1 MLQHFLLVTNEKKDP
16 AFRTTERVIHILAA
30 QGASVYMEKAYATR
44 FSGVRIFS
52 AEKRSFSSLDA
63 VIAIGGDGTV
73 LSAARYAWQFDVP
86 ILGINLGRLGYLTA
100 FEPNDLESSLQHLR
114 EGNYH
119 ERSCMTLSV
128 SATDAEGKTHTV
140 TCVNDA
146 VFVRAGARGTIP
158 LSLAQESGQRVQYLG
173 DGVIL
178 ATPTGSTA
186 YALSAGGPILSHDM
200 DAICA
205 TPICPHSFFSRS
217 LVFTGDAVLRVT
229 CEGSDAASVICD
241 GREEFHLPPDGCA
254 VLRKGNRRLR
264 LIEPR
269 KVDFLSVLQNK
280 MNTTERGT
288 QDEK

>member
-1 MLQHFLLVTNEKKDP
+1 MLQRFLLVANEKKDP
-16 AFRTTERVIHILAA
+16 AFRTTERVIRILAA
-30 QGASVYMEKAYATR
+30 QGASVYMEKAHATR
-44 FSGVRIFS
+44 FSGVGVFS
-52 AEKRSFSSLDA
+52 AATPTISPIDA
-63 VIAIGGDGTV
+63 IVAIGGDGTV

-86 ILGINLGRLGYLTA
+86 ILGVNLGRLGYLTA
-100 FEPNDLESSLQHLR
+100 FEPNDLEFSLQCLR
-114 EGNYH
+114 KGNYH
-119 ERSCMTLSV
+119 ERSCMTLSA
-128 SATDAEGKTHTV
+128 SATDAEGKTHAV

-158 LSLAQESGQRVQYLG
+158 LSLAQENGQRVQYLG

-200 DAICA
+200 DAICV

-217 LVFTGDAVLRVT
+217 LVFTGDAVLHVT

-241 GREEFHLPPDGCA
+241 GREEFQLPPGGCA
-254 VLRKGNRRLR
+254 VLRKGDNRLR
-264 LIEPR
+264 LIEPL
-269 KVDFLSVLQNK
+269 KMDFLSILQNK